1 MQSRTTFPLT
11 NRQKWQLGLGLAA
24 IYVPIRIYMN
34 VLQIDIPGLL
44 HRLPLWM
51 VELLFSVAF
60 FTLWINVVEWL
71 QYYTSKFFGEDFLE
85 RFGLL
90 NQLLTLFFAIALAM
104 IFNHWYRYLWHFMEA
119 VWDKESLHVLPI
131 ILNESP
137 VQKIRANTS
146 ITVLALMAAYYLAAN
161 RRVYERLQQAVINE
175 ERLEKENAKAHFN
188 ALKNQVSPHFLF
200 NNFSVLTTLVETDQE
215 LSVQFINQLSKA
227 YRYILE
233 KSEYDSIK
241 LATEMEF
248 LETYMFLLMI
258 RFENKL
264 NLDVQISCQEK
275 EKYSIAPLTLQLL
288 VENAV
293 KHNRM
298 SASSPLLITIRV
310 DDEYLVVSNPMQVRD
325 LPEVSTRLGLQ
336 NIVNRYKL
344 LINKPVMVE
353 KDRGCFTVKV
363 PLIS

>member
-1 MQSRTTFPLT
+1 MQYRTTIPLE
-11 NRQKWQLGLGLAA
+11 NLQKWKLGLGLAA

-34 VLQIDIPGLL
+34 VLQIDTPGLL
-44 HRLPLWM
+44 HRLPLWT

-71 QYYTSKFFGEDFLE
+71 QYYIAKFLGEDFPE
-85 RFGLL
+85 RFRIVNQFLMLL
-90 NQLLTLFFAIALAM
+90 FAIALAM
-104 IFNHWYRYLWHFMEA
+104 IFNHWYRYLWHLMEA
-119 VWDKESLHVLPI
+119 VWEKESFYVLPI
-131 ILNESP
+131 TLNESP
-137 VQKIRANTS
+137 VGRIRANTS
-146 ITVLALMAAYYLAAN
+146 ITVLALMAGYYLAAN
-161 RRVYERLQQAVINE
+161 RRVYQRLQQVSINQ

-188 ALKNQVSPHFLF
+188 ALKSQVSPHFLF

-241 LATEMEF
+241 LATEVEF

-258 RFENKL
+258 RFGDKL
-264 NLDVQISCQEK
+264 NLSVQISCQEK
-275 EKYSIAPLTLQLL
+275 ERYSIVPLTLQLL

-298 SASSPLLITIRV
+298 STSNPLLITISV
-310 DDEYLVVSNPMQVRD
+310 DGDYLVVSNPMQVRD

-353 KDRGCFTVKV
+353 KDRNCFTVKV
-363 PLIS
+363 PLIA